1 MSENSCQSAS
11 EYLEE
16 LSAAFVLTDP
26 TNLQALADL
35 HTRFE
40 NISGFNVD
48 KKIRDRGSQGAAL
61 LEKIILNETPDSSV
75 AMKTLS
81 DMISEMRQ
89 LIRTDPGRDST
100 EDTSI
105 FQGNPD
111 EAGAEGATSEI
122 NNTEKPEEEKAVE
135 PAPPLEVDLSTIDGS
150 LLGDFISESEEHLH
164 NADNYLLQLESTA
177 DIENI
182 NALFRVF
189 HTIKGIAGFLSLY
202 SIQKLAHSTEN
213 LLDKVRKNECPVSG
227 HLVDLVFSAADA
239 LKLEIGSL
247 RKALSSD
254 SRYIVNNEVGSLIN
268 ELDTFAEKSGARK
281 IGEILIDEGK
291 TTHSELEKALSI
303 QHENPEAKIGEI
315 LVQQGSVRPR
325 DVNEALAV
333 QQGKHKTVFVKE
345 SIKVDTEKLDKL
357 VNTIGELVITEAMV
371 TGNEALRRN
380 ASTEVLRNMRLLD
393 KITRQLQEIGLSM
406 RMISLKSTF
415 QKMARLSRD
424 LAKKAGK
431 EINFITAGEDTELDK
446 IVVEKIGDP
455 LVHMV
460 RNAADHGLE
469 TPQERLAAGKPAAG
483 TISLRA
489 YQKGGSICIELEDDG
504 RGLDRKAII
513 NKALKQGIIEEGEN
527 ISEQEVYHL
536 VFKPGFSTAKTVTDI
551 SGRGVGMDVVKKS
564 VEALRGHIEI
574 KTEQGKGTL
583 FTIHLPLTMAI
594 MDGMVVRVNNERY
607 IVPTLSVIES
617 FRPRKEDISC
627 IVNKGEVVN
636 THGELIPLIH
646 LAAIF
651 NVNGAIENPENGI
664 VVVLKDMGKRMGLLV
679 DSILGQQQTVIKKVG
694 DGIGKIKG
702 VSGAAIM
709 PDGRISLILDV
720 SGIIRMSMGTEKNPY
735 LKG

>member
-1 MSENSCQSAS
+1 
-11 EYLEE
+11 
-16 LSAAFVLTDP
+16 
-26 TNLQALADL
+26 
-35 HTRFE
+35 
-40 NISGFNVD
+40 
-48 KKIRDRGSQGAAL
+48 
-61 LEKIILNETPDSSV
+61 
-75 AMKTLS
+75 
-81 DMISEMRQ
+81 
-89 LIRTDPGRDST
+89 
-100 EDTSI
+100 
-105 FQGNPD
+105 
-111 EAGAEGATSEI
+111 
-122 NNTEKPEEEKAVE
+122 
-135 PAPPLEVDLSTIDGS
+135 
-150 LLGDFISESEEHLH
+150 
-164 NADNYLLQLESTA
+164 
-177 DIENI
+177 
-182 NALFRVF
+182 
-189 HTIKGIAGFLSLY
+189 
-202 SIQKLAHSTEN
+202 
-213 LLDKVRKNECPVSG
+213 
-227 HLVDLVFSAADA
+227 
-239 LKLEIGSL
+239 
-247 RKALSSD
+247 
-254 SRYIVNNEVGSLIN
+254 
-268 ELDTFAEKSGARK
+268 
-281 IGEILIDEGK
+281 
-291 TTHSELEKALSI
+291 
-303 QHENPEAKIGEI
+303 
-315 LVQQGSVRPR
+315 
-325 DVNEALAV
+325 
-333 QQGKHKTVFVKE
+333 
-345 SIKVDTEKLDKL
+345 
-357 VNTIGELVITEAMV
+357 
-371 TGNEALRRN
+371 
-380 ASTEVLRNMRLLD
+380 
-393 KITRQLQEIGLSM
+393 M

>member
-1 MSENSCQSAS
+1 M
-11 EYLEE
+11 
-16 LSAAFVLTDP
+16 V
-26 TNLQALADL
+26 
-35 HTRFE
+35 
-40 NISGFNVD
+40 
-48 KKIRDRGSQGAAL
+48 
-61 LEKIILNETPDSSV
+61 
-75 AMKTLS
+75 
-81 DMISEMRQ
+81 MR
-89 LIRTDPGRDST
+89 LP
-100 EDTSI
+100 
-105 FQGNPD
+105 
-111 EAGAEGATSEI
+111 
-122 NNTEKPEEEKAVE
+122 
-135 PAPPLEVDLSTIDGS
+135 
-150 LLGDFISESEEHLH
+150 
-164 NADNYLLQLESTA
+164 
-177 DIENI
+177 
-182 NALFRVF
+182 
-189 HTIKGIAGFLSLY
+189 
-202 SIQKLAHSTEN
+202 
-213 LLDKVRKNECPVSG
+213 
-227 HLVDLVFSAADA
+227 
-239 LKLEIGSL
+239 
-247 RKALSSD
+247 
-254 SRYIVNNEVGSLIN
+254 
-268 ELDTFAEKSGARK
+268 
-281 IGEILIDEGK
+281 
-291 TTHSELEKALSI
+291 
-303 QHENPEAKIGEI
+303 
-315 LVQQGSVRPR
+315 
-325 DVNEALAV
+325 
-333 QQGKHKTVFVKE
+333 
-345 SIKVDTEKLDKL
+345 
-357 VNTIGELVITEAMV
+357 
-371 TGNEALRRN
+371 RN

-617 FRPRKEDISC
+617 FRPRKEDISYC
-627 IVNKGEVVN
+627 KQG
-636 THGELIPLIH
+636 
-646 LAAIF
+646 
-651 NVNGAIENPENGI
+651 
-664 VVVLKDMGKRMGLLV
+664 
-679 DSILGQQQTVIKKVG
+679 
-694 DGIGKIKG
+694 
-702 VSGAAIM
+702 
-709 PDGRISLILDV
+709 
-720 SGIIRMSMGTEKNPY
+720 
-735 LKG
+735 

>member
-1 MSENSCQSAS
+1 
-11 EYLEE
+11 
-16 LSAAFVLTDP
+16 
-26 TNLQALADL
+26 
-35 HTRFE
+35 
-40 NISGFNVD
+40 
-48 KKIRDRGSQGAAL
+48 
-61 LEKIILNETPDSSV
+61 
-75 AMKTLS
+75 
-81 DMISEMRQ
+81 MISEMRQ

-424 LAKKAGK
+424 LAKKAGM

-489 YQKGGSICIELEDDG
+489 YQKGEVSVSNWRMTVED
-504 RGLDRKAII
+504 
-513 NKALKQGIIEEGEN
+513 
-527 ISEQEVYHL
+527 
-536 VFKPGFSTAKTVTDI
+536 ST
-551 SGRGVGMDVVKKS
+551 
-564 VEALRGHIEI
+564 
-574 KTEQGKGTL
+574 
-583 FTIHLPLTMAI
+583 
-594 MDGMVVRVNNERY
+594 ER
-607 IVPTLSVIES
+607 
-617 FRPRKEDISC
+617 
-627 IVNKGEVVN
+627 
-636 THGELIPLIH
+636 
-646 LAAIF
+646 
-651 NVNGAIENPENGI
+651 
-664 VVVLKDMGKRMGLLV
+664 LL
-679 DSILGQQQTVIKKVG
+679 
-694 DGIGKIKG
+694 
-702 VSGAAIM
+702 
-709 PDGRISLILDV
+709 
-720 SGIIRMSMGTEKNPY
+720 
-735 LKG
+735 

>member
-26 TNLQALADL
+26 TDLQALADL

-48 KKIRDRGSQGAAL
+48 KKIRDTGTQGAAL
-61 LEKIILNETPDSSV
+61 LEKIILNEIPDLSV

-89 LIRTDPGRDST
+89 LILTDPGKDSIADT
-100 EDTSI
+100 SGFQEGPEEAVAEDT
-105 FQGNPD
+105 
-111 EAGAEGATSEI
+111 TSEI
-122 NNTEKPEEEKAVE
+122 EKTAKPEEVKAIE
-135 PAPPLEVDLSTIDGS
+135 SASPLDVDLSTIDGS

-227 HLVDLVFSAADA
+227 RLVDLVFSAADA
-239 LKLEIGSL
+239 LKQEIGSL
-247 RKALSSD
+247 RLALSSG
-254 SRYIVNNEVGSLIN
+254 SRYVVNSEVEHLIN

-303 QHENPEAKIGEI
+303 QHEHPEAKIGEI

-469 TPQERLAAGKPAAG
+469 PPQERLAAGKPAAG

-504 RGLDRKAII
+504 RGLDRNAII
-513 NKALKQGIIEEGEN
+513 NKALKQGIIKEGEN
-527 ISEQEVYHL
+527 ISEQEIYHL
-536 VFKPGFSTAKTVTDI
+536 VFRPGFSTARTVTDI

-594 MDGMVVRVNNERY
+594 MDGMVVRVHNERY

-617 FRPRKEDISC
+617 FRPRKEDVSC

-646 LAAIF
+646 LSTIF
-651 NVNGAIENPENGI
+651 NVNGAIENPENRI
-664 VVVLKDMGKRMGLLV
+664 VIVLEDMGKRMGLLV

-720 SGIIRMSMGTEKNPY
+720 SGIIRMSMETEKSHI
-735 LKG
+735 

>member
-26 TNLQALADL
+26 TDLQALADL

-48 KKIRDRGSQGAAL
+48 KKIRDTGTQGAAL
-61 LEKIILNETPDSSV
+61 LEKIILNEIPDLSV

-89 LIRTDPGRDST
+89 LILTDPGKDSIADT
-100 EDTSI
+100 SGFQEGPEEAVAEDT
-105 FQGNPD
+105 
-111 EAGAEGATSEI
+111 TSEI
-122 NNTEKPEEEKAVE
+122 EKTAKPEEVKAIE
-135 PAPPLEVDLSTIDGS
+135 SASPLDVDLSTIDGS
-150 LLGDFISESEEHLH
+150 LLDDFISESEEHLH

-227 HLVDLVFSAADA
+227 RLVDLVFSAADA
-239 LKLEIGSL
+239 LKQEIGSL
-247 RKALSSD
+247 RLALSSG
-254 SRYIVNNEVGSLIN
+254 SRYVVNSEVEHLIN

-303 QHENPEAKIGEI
+303 QHEHPEAKIGEI

-446 IVVEKIGDP
+446 IVVEKISDP

-469 TPQERLAAGKPAAG
+469 PPQERLAAGKPAAG

-504 RGLDRKAII
+504 RGLDRNAII
-513 NKALKQGIIEEGEN
+513 NKALKQGIIKEGEN
-527 ISEQEVYHL
+527 ISEQEIYHL
-536 VFKPGFSTAKTVTDI
+536 VFRPGFSTARTVTDI

-594 MDGMVVRVNNERY
+594 MDGMVVRVHNERY

-617 FRPRKEDISC
+617 FRPRKEDVSC

-646 LAAIF
+646 LSTIF

-664 VVVLKDMGKRMGLLV
+664 VIVLEDMGKRMGLLV

-720 SGIIRMSMGTEKNPY
+720 SGIIRMSMETEKSHI
-735 LKG
+735 

>member
-26 TNLQALADL
+26 TDLQALADL

-48 KKIRDRGSQGAAL
+48 KKIRDTGTQGAAL
-61 LEKIILNETPDSSV
+61 LEKIILNEIPDLSV

-89 LIRTDPGRDST
+89 LILTDPRKDSIADT
-100 EDTSI
+100 SGFQEGPEEAVAEDT
-105 FQGNPD
+105 
-111 EAGAEGATSEI
+111 TSEI
-122 NNTEKPEEEKAVE
+122 EKTAKPEEVKAIE
-135 PAPPLEVDLSTIDGS
+135 SASPLDVDLSTIDGS

-227 HLVDLVFSAADA
+227 RLVDLVFSAADA
-239 LKLEIGSL
+239 LKQEIGSL
-247 RKALSSD
+247 RLALSSG
-254 SRYIVNNEVGSLIN
+254 SRYVVNSEVEHLIN

-303 QHENPEAKIGEI
+303 QHEHPEAKIGEI

-469 TPQERLAAGKPAAG
+469 PPQERLATGKPAAG

-504 RGLDRKAII
+504 RGLDRNAII
-513 NKALKQGIIEEGEN
+513 NKALKQGIIKEGEN
-527 ISEQEVYHL
+527 ISEQEIYHL
-536 VFKPGFSTAKTVTDI
+536 VFRPGFSTARTVTDI

-594 MDGMVVRVNNERY
+594 MDGMVVRVHNERY

-617 FRPRKEDISC
+617 FRPRKEDVSC

-646 LAAIF
+646 LSTIF

-664 VVVLKDMGKRMGLLV
+664 VIVLEDMGKRMGLLV

-720 SGIIRMSMGTEKNPY
+720 SGIIRMSMETEKSHI
-735 LKG
+735 

>member
-26 TNLQALADL
+26 TDLQALADL

-48 KKIRDRGSQGAAL
+48 KKIRDTGTQGAAL
-61 LEKIILNETPDSSV
+61 LEKIILNEIPDLSV

-89 LIRTDPGRDST
+89 LILTDPGKDSIADT
-100 EDTSI
+100 SGFQEGPEEAVAEDT
-105 FQGNPD
+105 
-111 EAGAEGATSEI
+111 TSEI
-122 NNTEKPEEEKAVE
+122 EKTAKPEEVKAIE
-135 PAPPLEVDLSTIDGS
+135 SASPLDVDLSTIDGS

-227 HLVDLVFSAADA
+227 RLVDLVFSATDA
-239 LKLEIGSL
+239 LKQEIGSL
-247 RKALSSD
+247 RLALSSG
-254 SRYIVNNEVGSLIN
+254 SRYVVNSEVEHLIN

-303 QHENPEAKIGEI
+303 QHEHPEAKIGEI

-469 TPQERLAAGKPAAG
+469 PPQERLAAGKPAAG

-504 RGLDRKAII
+504 RGLDRNAII
-513 NKALKQGIIEEGEN
+513 NKALKQGIIKEGEN
-527 ISEQEVYHL
+527 ISEQEIYHL
-536 VFKPGFSTAKTVTDI
+536 VFRPGFSTARTVTDI

-594 MDGMVVRVNNERY
+594 MDGMVVRVHNERY

-617 FRPRKEDISC
+617 FRPRKEDVSC

-646 LAAIF
+646 LSTIF

-664 VVVLKDMGKRMGLLV
+664 VIVLEDMGKRMGLLV

-720 SGIIRMSMGTEKNPY
+720 SGIIRMSMETEKSHI
-735 LKG
+735 

>member
-26 TNLQALADL
+26 TDLQALADL

-48 KKIRDRGSQGAAL
+48 KKIRDTGTQGAAL
-61 LEKIILNETPDSSV
+61 LEKIILNEIPDLSV

-89 LIRTDPGRDST
+89 LILTDPGKDSIADT
-100 EDTSI
+100 SGFQEGPEEAVAEDT
-105 FQGNPD
+105 
-111 EAGAEGATSEI
+111 TSEI
-122 NNTEKPEEEKAVE
+122 EKTAKPEEVKAIE
-135 PAPPLEVDLSTIDGS
+135 SASPLDVDLSTIDGS

-227 HLVDLVFSAADA
+227 RLVDLVFSAADA
-239 LKLEIGSL
+239 LKQEIGSL
-247 RKALSSD
+247 RLALSSG
-254 SRYIVNNEVGSLIN
+254 SRYVVNSEVEHLIN

-303 QHENPEAKIGEI
+303 QHEHPEAKIGEI

-469 TPQERLAAGKPAAG
+469 PPQERLAAGKPAAG

-504 RGLDRKAII
+504 RGLDRNAII
-513 NKALKQGIIEEGEN
+513 NKALKQGIIKEGEN
-527 ISEQEVYHL
+527 ISEQEIYHL
-536 VFKPGFSTAKTVTDI
+536 VFRPGFSTARTVTDI

-594 MDGMVVRVNNERY
+594 MDGMVVRVHNERY

-617 FRPRKEDISC
+617 FRPRKEDVSC

-646 LAAIF
+646 LSTIF

-664 VVVLKDMGKRMGLLV
+664 VIVLEDMGKRMGLLV

-720 SGIIRMSMGTEKNPY
+720 SGIIRMSMETEKSHI
-735 LKG
+735 

>member
-122 NNTEKPEEEKAVE
+122 NNTEKPEEEKAIE

-489 YQKGGSICIELEDDG
+489 YQKGGNICIELEDDG

>member
-536 VFKPGFSTAKTVTDI
+536 VFKPGFSTAKTVTNI

>member
-122 NNTEKPEEEKAVE
+122 NNTEKPEEEKAIE

-380 ASTEVLRNMRLLD
+380 ASTEVLRNIRLLD

>member
-26 TNLQALADL
+26 TDLQALADL

-48 KKIRDRGSQGAAL
+48 KKIRDTGTQGAAL
-61 LEKIILNETPDSSV
+61 LEKIILNEIPDLSV

-89 LIRTDPGRDST
+89 LILTDPGKDSIADT
-100 EDTSI
+100 SGFQEGPEEAVAEDT
-105 FQGNPD
+105 
-111 EAGAEGATSEI
+111 TSEI
-122 NNTEKPEEEKAVE
+122 EKTAKPEEVKAIE
-135 PAPPLEVDLSTIDGS
+135 SASPLDVDLSTIDGS

-227 HLVDLVFSAADA
+227 RLVDLVFSAADA
-239 LKLEIGSL
+239 LKQEIGSL
-247 RKALSSD
+247 RLALSSG
-254 SRYIVNNEVGSLIN
+254 SRYVVNSEVEHLIN

-303 QHENPEAKIGEI
+303 QHEHPEAKIGEI

-431 EINFITAGEDTELDK
+431 EINFITVGEDTELDK
-446 IVVEKIGDP
+446 IVVEKISDP

-469 TPQERLAAGKPAAG
+469 PPQERLAAGKPAAG

-504 RGLDRKAII
+504 RGLDRNAII
-513 NKALKQGIIEEGEN
+513 NKALKQGIIKEGEN
-527 ISEQEVYHL
+527 ISEQEIYHL
-536 VFKPGFSTAKTVTDI
+536 VFRPGFSTARTVTDI

-594 MDGMVVRVNNERY
+594 MDGMVVRVHNERY

-617 FRPRKEDISC
+617 FRPRKEDVSC

-646 LAAIF
+646 LSTIF

-664 VVVLKDMGKRMGLLV
+664 VIVLEDMGKRMGLLV

-720 SGIIRMSMGTEKNPY
+720 SGIIRMSMETEKSHI
-735 LKG
+735 

>member
-26 TNLQALADL
+26 TDLQALADL

-48 KKIRDRGSQGAAL
+48 KKIRDTGTQGAAL
-61 LEKIILNETPDSSV
+61 LEKIILNEIPDLSV

-89 LIRTDPGRDST
+89 LILTDPGKDSIADT
-100 EDTSI
+100 SGFQEGPEEAVAEDT
-105 FQGNPD
+105 
-111 EAGAEGATSEI
+111 TSEI
-122 NNTEKPEEEKAVE
+122 EKTAKPEEVKAIE
-135 PAPPLEVDLSTIDGS
+135 SASPLDVDLSTIDGS
-150 LLGDFISESEEHLH
+150 LLDDFISESEEHLH

-227 HLVDLVFSAADA
+227 RLVDLVFSAADA
-239 LKLEIGSL
+239 LKQEIGSL
-247 RKALSSD
+247 RLALSSG
-254 SRYIVNNEVGSLIN
+254 SRYVVNSEVEHLIN

-303 QHENPEAKIGEI
+303 QHEHPEAKIGEI

-469 TPQERLAAGKPAAG
+469 PPQERLAAGKPAAG

-504 RGLDRKAII
+504 RGLDRNAII
-513 NKALKQGIIEEGEN
+513 NKALKQGIIKEGEN
-527 ISEQEVYHL
+527 ISEQEIYHL
-536 VFKPGFSTAKTVTDI
+536 VFRPGFSTARTVTDI

-594 MDGMVVRVNNERY
+594 MDGMVVRVHNERY

-617 FRPRKEDISC
+617 FRPRKEDVSC

-646 LAAIF
+646 LSTIF
-651 NVNGAIENPENGI
+651 NVNGAIENPENRI
-664 VVVLKDMGKRMGLLV
+664 VIVLEDMGKRMGLLV

-720 SGIIRMSMGTEKNPY
+720 SGIIRMSMETEKSHI
-735 LKG
+735 